1 VPRDET
7 TPYRASNG
15 EVFTGVPAGALWRIW
30 WTCGAEARLSGLA
43 RTEGLGPAQENIWEH
58 YWAGWDAMDERMR
71 GNGNG

>member
-15 EVFTGVPAGALWRIW
+15 EVFAEVPAGTLWHIW
-30 WTCGAEARLSGLA
+30 WTCGAEARLSGLE
-43 RTEGLGPAQENIWEH
+43 RDESCGDAQDNIVGH
-58 YWAGWDAMDERMR
+58 YRAGWDAMDERMR